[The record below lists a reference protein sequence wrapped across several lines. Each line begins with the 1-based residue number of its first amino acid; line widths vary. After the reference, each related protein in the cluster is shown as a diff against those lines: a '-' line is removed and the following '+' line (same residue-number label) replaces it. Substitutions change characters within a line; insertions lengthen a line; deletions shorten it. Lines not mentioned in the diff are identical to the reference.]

1 MSEWYYVK
9 MEAARN
15 AAEDAYFKARPKFDA
30 EDHRV
35 IFRAGFE
42 RAFRQLWRE
51 TTIDESEESEDAA
64 PEFCEH
70 DIPAGRFCSN
80 CADEDVQSLM
90 DRDRG

>member
-35 IFRAGFE
+35 VFRAGFE
-42 RAFRQLWRE
+42 RAFRQLWIE
-51 TTIDESEESEDAA
+51 TVDKAQEPTK
-64 PEFCEH
+64 
-70 DIPAGRFCSN
+70 
-80 CADEDVQSLM
+80 
-90 DRDRG
+90 